1 MLKTRNLCDFNGI
14 YNIHNV
20 FILGVILEYRWQ
32 KIKDEIGFDPRC
44 FMSWSNLSGAIE
56 RIKSKLIL
64 TYPRNVE
71 VVDLMESLLSGGY
84 SSARTRLGFDTKMFA
99 SKSAEYM
106 KQNDGIIEQL
116 RNLYSEKKEKTEKK
130 RLKQLLYDLFKQ
142 EDLTA
147 SNKPIYSLH
156 LDGDTDVKKRRVV
169 SKISKIDKSNQYE
182 FAMTKPLR
190 VGIY

>member
-1 MLKTRNLCDFNGI
+1 MCDFNGI
-14 YNIHNV
+14 YNIHKV

-44 FMSWSNLSGAIE
+44 FTSGSNLSGAIE
-56 RIKSKLIL
+56 RIKLKLIL

-106 KQNDGIIEQL
+106 KQKDDIIEQL
-116 RNLYSEKKEKTEKK
+116 TNLYSEKKEKTEKK

-142 EDLTA
+142 EDLTT

-156 LDGDTDVKKRRVV
+156 LDGDTDVKNVEWFLKYLKLI
-169 SKISKIDKSNQYE
+169 KITSTS
-182 FAMTKPLR
+182 LR
-190 VGIY
+190 